1 METVDRRS
9 AASIAIRIDNSVE
22 PKRVFQKAFHVGDLD
37 GLVSL
42 LSLMQCLFR
51 LQVTW
56 LPVRCY
62 PGSGGQ
68 LSGDEGK
75 ARIHE

>member
-9 AASIAIRIDNSVE
+9 AASIAIRIDNPAES
-22 PKRVFQKAFHVGDLD
+22 KRVFQKAFHAGDLD

-51 LQVTW
+51 LQATW
-56 LPVRCY
+56 LPV
-62 PGSGGQ
+62 PL
-68 LSGDEGK
+68 LSGK
-75 ARIHE
+75 WRPAFWR